1 MRDNKALADRVWL
14 LFNTWRLSPSQID
27 RELCL
32 TDGTAK
38 RYIEIRWQE
47 VGAQWAS

>member
-1 MRDNKALADRVWL
+1 MRDNIALMERVWT
-14 LFNTWRLSPSQID
+14 LFNSWRLSPSQID

-38 RYIEIRWQE
+38 MYIERKWQMQE
-47 VGAQWAS
+47 VGA